1 MTEKLNIGM
10 YMNILKLNRI
20 MLCVCLLLCGT
31 SLRAQQSDAR
41 KILDRTA
48 EAFAK
53 AGGVEISFT
62 VQASGTSSTGT
73 LRLKGDKF
81 LLESEDAKTWFDGR
95 TQWSYLASSDEVNVS
110 EPTAEELQSI
120 NPYALISLYKQ
131 GYSLKLAKADNAALA
146 SLHKVVLTAT
156 DSKRDFRQVVLYITK
171 DTYRPRR
178 VEIRHRGGDSSV
190 ILIDGYHTG
199 KNFPDAFFVFDKKTC
214 PSAEVIDL
222 R

>member
-1 MTEKLNIGM
+1 MRNLRLN
-10 YMNILKLNRI
+10 KI

-31 SLRAQQSDAR
+31 TLRAQQSDAR

-53 AGGVEISFT
+53 AGGVEISFK

-110 EPTAEELQSI
+110 EPTPEELQSI
-120 NPYALISLYKQ
+120 NPYALLSLYKQ
-131 GYSLKLAKADNAALA
+131 GYGLKLAKADKAALA
-146 SLHKVVLTAT
+146 SLYKVVLTAT
-156 DSKRDFRQVVLYITK
+156 DNKRDFRQVVVYITK
-171 DTYRPRR
+171 DTYRPRQ
-178 VEIRHRGGDSSV
+178 VEIRHKGGDSSV
-190 ILIDGYHTG
+190 IFIDGYRTG
-199 KNFPDAFFVFDKKTC
+199 QNFPDALFVFNKKAY